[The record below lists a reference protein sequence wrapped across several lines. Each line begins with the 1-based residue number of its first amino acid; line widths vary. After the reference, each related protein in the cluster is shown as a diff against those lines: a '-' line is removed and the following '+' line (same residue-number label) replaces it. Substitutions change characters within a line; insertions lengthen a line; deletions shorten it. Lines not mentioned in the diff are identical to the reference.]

1 MADRQVG
8 GMGEAASVTRHLRR
22 MRLSW
27 GVLLATAPASAAILF
42 SLPRLD
48 PAAATPASVTLVAL
62 AAGMWICFT
71 AERDARQRLE
81 RAKRAFAVHG
91 ELDRLLRD
99 HWLVLL
105 VVLFRLEMVVGFG
118 VAVAVWGSGPGVAIW
133 FPILA
138 GLLMAL
144 AWPSEHKT
152 RLMIARARELARD
165 E

>member
-1 MADRQVG
+1 MKPIFLMVIAA
-8 GMGEAASVTRHLRR
+8 GMLCVTACGAEPTP
-22 MRLSW
+22 MPTK
-27 GVLLATAPASAAILF
+27 VPPAI
-42 SLPRLD
+42 PTEG

-105 VVLFRLEMVVGFG
+105 VVLFRLELVVGFG
-118 VAVAVWGSGPGVAIW
+118 VVVAVWGSGPRVAIW